1 MANTKSAIKAL
12 KQNKK
17 RNALNQSRKSRVKTY
32 FKSVIEALNSGKTK
46 EEVLLSFSKA
56 SSEAQRAANK
66 KVIHKNNASRKIS
79 RLAKKINNKFSNIE
93 VK

>member
-17 RNALNQSRKSRVKTY
+17 KNSLNQSRKSRVKTY
-32 FKSVIEALNSGKTK
+32 LKNVIEALNNGKSK
-46 EEVLLSFSKA
+46 EEVMLFFSKA
-56 SSEAQRAANK
+56 SAETQRAANK

-79 RLAKKINNKFSNIE
+79 RLAKKINNKFNKIE
-93 VK
+93 TK